1 MERTERAEFTVMCLV
16 KDDEGRLLL
25 EDRVD
30 PEWPGVLLPG
40 GHVER
45 GESFVEAA
53 IREVREETGLTIER
67 PRLVGVKQFETGTGA
82 RYVVLLFFAD
92 RFRGTLASST
102 EGRVFWAN
110 REELSGC
117 RLTPDFLELLRV
129 FEDPDLSEF
138 YYSLE
143 DDGWRARL
151 L

>member
-16 KDDEGRLLL
+16 KDGEGRLLL

-82 RYVVLLFFAD
+82 RYVVLLFLRTASAE
-92 RFRGTLASST
+92 RWPLPQRGACS
-102 EGRVFWAN
+102 GRTGRNCPVA
-110 REELSGC
+110 
-117 RLTPDFLELLRV
+117 V
-129 FEDPDLSEF
+129 
-138 YYSLE
+138 
-143 DDGWRARL
+143 
-151 L
+151 